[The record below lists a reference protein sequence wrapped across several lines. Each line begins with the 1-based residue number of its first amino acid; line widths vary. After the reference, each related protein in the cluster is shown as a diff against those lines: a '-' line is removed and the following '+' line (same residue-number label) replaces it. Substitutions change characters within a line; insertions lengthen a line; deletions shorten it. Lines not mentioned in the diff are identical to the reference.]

1 MRQAAAGACSFRLH
15 LIITGH
21 MTTCICLCEWL
32 WDASVSL
39 SEAELRGGWGV
50 SPNMTLLHCPYEH
63 THTHQSH
70 DEKQWKSEQAYDTK
84 QDVSGCG
91 CTSKMIPGFVF
102 SLRLTHHTSYC
113 YSCII
118 NGCKVALYS
127 CSDGQLASSIFCLS
141 ALISWATTK
150 AVWAAPAVGIRNNE
164 GACFHL

>member
-1 MRQAAAGACSFRLH
+1 
-15 LIITGH
+15 
-21 MTTCICLCEWL
+21 
-32 WDASVSL
+32 
-39 SEAELRGGWGV
+39 
-50 SPNMTLLHCPYEH
+50 
-63 THTHQSH
+63 
-70 DEKQWKSEQAYDTK
+70 
-84 QDVSGCG
+84 
-91 CTSKMIPGFVF
+91 MIPGFVF